1 MTKETVIKQ
10 AFEIAAERYAAVG
23 VDVNKAMEQLGKLSL
38 SLHCWQADD
47 VTGFENQ
54 GGSLTGGIQVTGN
67 YPGRARTIEELRQD
81 ILKAKSFIPGNHRLS
96 LHEIYGDFQ
105 GKQVDRDQVE
115 PCHFASWMEWAK
127 ENNLKLDFNS
137 TSFSHPKSG
146 NLTLANPD
154 KAIRDFWIEH
164 TKRCRWISD
173 EMGKAQGDPAMMN
186 LWIHDGS
193 KEVPASRL
201 RYRQILEQSLDEIFA
216 TKYDWMKDC
225 IEAKLFGIGLES
237 YTVGSYDF
245 YLGYGAKKQKIVTL
259 DTGHFHLTESIADK
273 VSALLL
279 FTPEIMLHVSR
290 PIRWDSDHVVILNDD
305 VMDLA
310 REIIRCDA
318 LNRVHVGLDYFD
330 ATINR
335 IGAYVVGSRAT
346 QKAFLLALLEPIQLL
361 RQYEDEDKGFERLAL
376 QEEAKSLPWG
386 AVWDMFCLQQGVPV
400 GESFI
405 AEIEKYE
412 ADVTSK
418 RK

>member
-1 MTKETVIKQ
+1 M
-10 AFEIAAERYAAVG
+10 
-23 VDVNKAMEQLGKLSL
+23 
-38 SLHCWQADD
+38 
-47 VTGFENQ
+47 
-54 GGSLTGGIQVTGN
+54 
-67 YPGRARTIEELRQD
+67 
-81 ILKAKSFIPGNHRLS
+81 
-96 LHEIYGDFQ
+96 
-105 GKQVDRDQVE
+105 
-115 PCHFASWMEWAK
+115 
-127 ENNLKLDFNS
+127 
-137 TSFSHPKSG
+137 
-146 NLTLANPD
+146 
-154 KAIRDFWIEH
+154 
-164 TKRCRWISD
+164 
-173 EMGKAQGDPAMMN
+173 
-186 LWIHDGS
+186 
-193 KEVPASRL
+193 
-201 RYRQILEQSLDEIFA
+201 
-216 TKYDWMKDC
+216 
-225 IEAKLFGIGLES
+225 ES

-318 LNRVHVGLDYFD
+318 LDRVHVGLDYFD